1 MCIRDR
7 NDGTFMLVGGATSFF
22 HEARAY
28 DQPLYNFF
36 KTWNLDAL
44 SGGQIDQL
52 LLRRAAADKRTDFES
67 QLKQNEARIK
77 VLHYFT
83 GGNPRLVLMLYRIIA
98 SSDLIDVRRGLEKLL
113 DEMTPYYLSL
123 IHISHRSRS
132 RAFRRRRHVAERMR
146 YDCFAAR

>member
-1 MCIRDR
+1 MVLSQINNTTENARLRDALM

-44 SGGQIDQL
+44 DGGQIDQL
-52 LLRRAAADKRTDFES
+52 LLRRAAVDKRTDFEH
-67 QLKQNEARIK
+67 QLEQNETRIK

-83 GGNPRLVLMLYRIIA
+83 GGNPPLVLMLYRIIA

-113 DEMTPYYLSL
+113 DEVTPSYKGRPKNK
-123 IHISHRSRS
+123 ITG
-132 RAFRRRRHVAERMR
+132 
-146 YDCFAAR
+146 